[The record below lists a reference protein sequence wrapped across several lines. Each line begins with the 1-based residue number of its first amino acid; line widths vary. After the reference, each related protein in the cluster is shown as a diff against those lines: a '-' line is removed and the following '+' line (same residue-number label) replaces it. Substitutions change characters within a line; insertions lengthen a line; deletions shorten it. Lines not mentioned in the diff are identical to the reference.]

1 MINVENQERAITKS
15 DCFSYNQA
23 CAPN

>member
-15 DCFSYNQA
+15 DCFSCNQA
-23 CAPN
+23 CALN